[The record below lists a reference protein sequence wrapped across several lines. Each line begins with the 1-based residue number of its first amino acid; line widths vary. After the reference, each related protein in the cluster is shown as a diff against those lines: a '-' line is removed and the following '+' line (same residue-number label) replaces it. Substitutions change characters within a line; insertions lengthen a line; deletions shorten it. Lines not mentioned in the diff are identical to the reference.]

1 MEFLVNIKINW
12 PIDMDP
18 EVKEEIIREE
28 QQLAKQLA
36 SKGNLVRMWRV
47 PGRRENWGLWN
58 ARDTTDLHDIISSL
72 PVFPYMDVEV
82 RPLAIH
88 PVDPMRSEL
97 EKDESQPAEEKS
109 HQVITPTV

>member
-18 EVKEEIIREE
+18 KVKEEIVREE
-28 QQLAKQLA
+28 QQLAGELA
-36 SKGNLVRMWRV
+36 SKGILVRMWRV

-72 PVFPYMDVEV
+72 PVFPYMDVTV

-88 PVDPMRSEL
+88 PVDPKRHEL
-97 EKDESQPAEEKS
+97 GKDAAQSAGEKPSQPA
-109 HQVITPTV
+109 VV